1 MMLLVAVF
9 NLEHRQYMVFYGG
22 GKNKL
27 KYNHIYAN
35 VLLIQSNLINM
46 NEEWWLSRR
55 VSVNRLDIL

>member
-1 MMLLVAVF
+1 MLMMLLVAVF

-22 GKNKL
+22 GKSKL

-46 NEEWWLSRR
+46 NEE
-55 VSVNRLDIL
+55 